1 MRTEGWKRHQT
12 SIGIGVLAIVVLVLG
27 WIEMAEPMGLD
38 FSDLTGGIVTF
49 DTVVRVGIL
58 TTVVVGLNLL
68 MGHAGQISLGQAG
81 FYAIGAY
88 VSAIMTTRAAN
99 RGINVLFPGAIPED
113 WWWWPW
119 LMIFAGMVVTGGVAY
134 LIGKPILSLRGHYL
148 AMGTLGV
155 GLIIFVLFREGSTF
169 TGAFDGIASVPR
181 LSIGSFE
188 IWPRDRYYFLVW
200 AVALGI
206 MWLSLNIVDSRVGR
220 ALRAIEGSEVAANT
234 IGVDTDKFKLQVFVL
249 STVYASIGGS
259 LYAHY
264 QTLVNPAPFGF
275 VGSLDLVIMA
285 ALGGL
290 ASVWG
295 APFGVGIIYVIK
307 EILRARLHQVLHGAG
322 GEHEIIVFGLLLV
335 LIMIFMPQGLSFG
348 VTKAFGWLRTRGVLR
363 RGGGGEEVESQ
374 VEQAA

>member
-1 MRTEGWKRHQT
+1 VQKQGWRRHQ
-12 SIGIGVLAIVVLVLG
+12 INIGVGIFALLIVVLG
-27 WIEMAEPMGLD
+27 WIEAAQPMGLE
-38 FSDLTGGIVTF
+38 FSKLTGGIVTF
-49 DTVVRVGIL
+49 DTMVRVGML
-58 TTVVVGLNLL
+58 TIVVVGLNLL

-99 RGINVLFPGAIPED
+99 RGINVLFPGVIPAE

-119 LMIFAGMVVTGGVAY
+119 LMVLAGMIITGALAY
-134 LIGKPILSLRGHYL
+134 LIGKPILRLKGHYL

-155 GLIIFVLFREGSTF
+155 GLIIFILFREGSTF

-181 LSIGSFE
+181 LAIGSFE
-188 IWPRDRYYFLVW
+188 IWPRERYYFLVW
-200 AVALGI
+200 GVALAV
-206 MWLSLNIVDSRVGR
+206 MWLSLNIVNSRVGR
-220 ALRAIEGSEVAANT
+220 ALRAIEGSELAAHT
-234 IGVDTDKFKLQVFVL
+234 MGVDIEKFKLQVFVL
-249 STVYASIGGS
+249 STVYASIAGS

-290 ASVWG
+290 ASIWG

-307 EILRARLHQVLHGAG
+307 EVLRARLHALLHGAG
-322 GEHEIIVFGLLLV
+322 GEHEIIVFGVLLV
-335 LIMIFMPQGLSFG
+335 LIMIFMPQGLTYG
-348 VTKAFGWLRTRGVLR
+348 VGRAFGRLRNLKIFRSAEKG
-363 RGGGGEEVESQ
+363 EVESHP
-374 VEQAA
+374 A